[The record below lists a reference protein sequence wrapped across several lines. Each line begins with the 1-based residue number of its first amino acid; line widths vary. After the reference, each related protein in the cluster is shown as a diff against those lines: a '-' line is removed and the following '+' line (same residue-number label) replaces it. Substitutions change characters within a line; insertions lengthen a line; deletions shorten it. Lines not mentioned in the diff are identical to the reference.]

1 MFAPTSSGQ
10 QFTVVGQENE
20 IKLIWIGEEEV
31 RLNLQMTLL
40 SR

>member
-10 QFTVVGQENE
+10 QFTAVGQENE

>member
-1 MFAPTSSGQ
+1 MFAPTSSSQ
-10 QFTVVGQENE
+10 QFTAVGQENE

-31 RLNLQMTLL
+31 KLNLQMTLL